1 MSLEGYKDFSF
12 DYGGISHTVY
22 HKGDGPGVV
31 LMHELPGLTKDCIA
45 LGDRLVEK
53 DYRVYMPLLFGKP
66 GERSLFGG
74 FFRVCISREFRV
86 LATKQTSPIVE
97 WLKGLSRQVWEEC
110 GGPGVGVIGMC
121 LTGNFAI
128 SLMANKEVLA
138 PVSCQPSLP
147 ILSITKSQKGALAL
161 SNEDLKEIKE
171 QAANGKK
178 LLGFRFT
185 NDTFCHHEKFVRLK
199 KELGDSFDGT
209 EIDSSWGNEHGI
221 SLFAHSVLTYN
232 FNGKDGHP
240 TKDALNKVL
249 GFFENELKSD
259 A

>member
-1 MSLEGYKDFSF
+1 MTMGLIGYEDFNF
-12 DYGGISHTVY
+12 EYDGISHTVY
-22 HKGDGPGVV
+22 CKGEGPGVV

-45 LGDRLVEK
+45 LGNCLVENG
-53 DYRVYMPLLFGKP
+53 YRVYMPLFFGKP
-66 GERSLFGG
+66 GDRKLIGG
-74 FFRVCISREFRV
+74 FIRVCISREFRV

-97 WLKGLSRQVWEEC
+97 WLKGLSRQVWKEC

-128 SLMANKEVLA
+128 SLMANEEVLA

-147 ILSITKSQKGALAL
+147 IYSVTKSQKEALAL
-161 SNEDLKEIKE
+161 SNEDLEEIKE
-171 QAANGKK
+171 QASKGKK

-185 NDTFCHHEKFVRLK
+185 GDINCHHEKFVRLK

-221 SLFAHSVLTYN
+221 CLLAHSVLTYN

-240 TKDALNKVL
+240 TRNALNKVL
-249 GFFENELKSD
+249 GFFEDELK
-259 A
+259 